1 MAQNIGANQLKG
13 SQVLVAST
21 PVVSQS
27 LGQQIISQSK
37 IQPVQSQLYTVPLY
51 NVSTVPL
58 YNVST
63 VQPVQNQL
71 YTVNATE
78 TVPQTINV
86 STVEDKIGLLR
97 TTIEPVVK
105 SGYQAITKYTPVVK
119 TSYGVRTN
127 YTPVFVPDEANA
139 YSISTLTPMAQQS
152 INLAQSVPLT
162 ASNISV
168 VPQAIQTIPLTT
180 SVQVPSLSVVP
191 QPIV

>member
-1 MAQNIGANQLKG
+1 MAQNIGINQLNG
-13 SQVLVAST
+13 SQVLLAST

-37 IQPVQSQLYTVPLY
+37 IQPVHSQLYTVPLY

-71 YTVNATE
+71 YTVTATE

-86 STVEDKIGLLR
+86 STVEDNIGFLR
-97 TTIEPVVK
+97 TTLEPVVK
-105 SGYQAITKYTPVVK
+105 TGYQTITNYTPVVK

-127 YTPVFVPDEANA
+127 YTPVLVPDEANA
-139 YSISTLTPMAQQS
+139 YSISTLTPMTQQS
-152 INLAQSVPLT
+152 INLAQSV
-162 ASNISV
+162 
-168 VPQAIQTIPLTT
+168 PLTT